1 MSKEFFKLVIVPL
14 HVTIT
19 KSQFEVVVYFLRC
32 IVIFILKKKKAS
44 PKKLTKAQYTKQQN
58 MKIKIRI

>member
-1 MSKEFFKLVIVPL
+1 MSKELFKLVIVPL

-19 KSQFEVVVYFLRC
+19 KSRFQVVAYFLRC
-32 IVIFILKKKKAS
+32 IMTFILKNS
-44 PKKLTKAQYTKQQN
+44 PKKPTKAQHTKQQN